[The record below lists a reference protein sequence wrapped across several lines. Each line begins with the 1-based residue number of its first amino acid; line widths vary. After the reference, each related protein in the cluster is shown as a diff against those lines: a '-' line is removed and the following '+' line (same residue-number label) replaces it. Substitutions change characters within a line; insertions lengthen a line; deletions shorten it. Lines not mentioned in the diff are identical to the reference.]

1 MLKTD
6 DLLLSQLQKNE
17 PVLDEAKSQTVI
29 NTNQQHNITQYSND
43 KVVVSEGKQGA
54 NTTENAE
61 NATNSIGDVV
71 NMGEAVSQNVI
82 SEQIRGDH

>member
-1 MLKTD
+1 M
-6 DLLLSQLQKNE
+6 
-17 PVLDEAKSQTVI
+17 
-29 NTNQQHNITQYSND
+29 NQPHNITQDSND

-54 NTTENAE
+54 NTTE

-82 SEQIRGDH
+82 SEKIRGNN